1 MLERI
6 REYPALRRWLTRY
19 EELSRRD
26 RQALVWLVVA
36 LLLLILYLAVWKPAA
51 DFHRRAENA
60 RDHAAE
66 LLAWMQ
72 ANRPVIQRL
81 AADLGKNSSATGD
94 KPADSRALMSLVTRS
109 AGTAG
114 LVLQRFEPSGDNA
127 IRIWL
132 EDAPFA
138 TVAAWLE
145 QLRDDHGVVIDQAAM
160 DRGEQPGRVSVR
172 LTLSI

>member
-1 MLERI
+1 MLERL
-6 REYPALRRWLTRY
+6 REHPVLRRWLTRY
-19 EELSRRD
+19 EELPRRD
-26 RQALVWLVVA
+26 QQALVWLAVA
-36 LLLLILYLAVWKPAA
+36 LILVILFLAVWKPAA
-51 DFHRRAENA
+51 DFHLRAERA
-60 RDHAAE
+60 RDNAAE

-81 AADLGKNSSATGD
+81 AADTGKGAAGAAD

-109 AGTAG
+109 AAGAG

-138 TVAAWLE
+138 TVASWLE
-145 QLRDDHGVVIDQAAM
+145 NLRDDHGVVIDQAAM